1 MSKEEKTR
9 RQIIERAYDYQIAL
23 AEESDRAAAIL
34 AAAYFEDRLRDA
46 IMTRFVALNRR
57 DEIDE
62 IFKTYGPLST
72 FKAKVDIAFA
82 LGLYDRKIRKD
93 LHTVRRI
100 RNKFAHSSEPMEF
113 NHNQVAAECR
123 KLDTKAVQD
132 SDDLRERYL
141 TYLRE
146 IGNRL
151 LQRIAGVA

>member
-9 RQIIERAYDYQIAL
+9 RQIIEHAYDYQIAL
-23 AEESDRAAAIL
+23 TEESDRAAAIL

-57 DEIDE
+57 DEIE
-62 IFKTYGPLST
+62 IFKDYGPLST

-100 RNKFAHSSEPMEF
+100 RNKFAHSSEPM
-113 NHNQVAAECR
+113 NSTTTVAAECR

-132 SDDLRERYL
+132 SDNLRERYL